1 VRDGQERRVPGV
13 QELLVI
19 AVVALLVFG
28 PERLPEVART
38 AARAIARF
46 RREAQRNIAEVR
58 RIAAI
63 DELERELRD
72 AGRELRDVGVDM
84 GVARPRR
91 GDGRRGSNAPAAPGA
106 TGPRA
111 ADDPPPTDPDAT

>member
-1 VRDGQERRVPGV
+1 VPGV

-38 AARAIARF
+38 AARTLARV
-46 RREAQRNIAEVR
+46 RSEAQRNIAEFR
-58 RIAAI
+58 RIAAV

-72 AGRELRDVGVDM
+72 AGRELREAGTEL
-84 GVARPRR
+84 GRARPPAGARR
-91 GDGRRGSNAPAAPGA
+91 AEPR
-106 TGPRA
+106 RA
-111 ADDPPPTDPDAT
+111 AGSPGSGPVAMRPLDDPPPTDPDAT